1 MARVARKQRKPGG
14 DSKSFFKEMR
24 NMVEYTKG
32 QQIIIKI
39 MAKSGLTHL
48 FLYHLLWLLSIQLSS
63 CSGDLTL

>member
-1 MARVARKQRKPGG
+1 MCFETARVIRKQREPGG
-14 DSKSFFKEMR
+14 ESKEMR
-24 NMVEYTKG
+24 NMAKYTKG

-63 CSGDLTL
+63 CSGDLIL